1 MVLGWKRQTFRI
13 LQFQKPI
20 LFDTSPLC
28 VQRKN
33 VLDRRKNGVP
43 MTPVGFEPT
52 PFRNGA
58 LSHRL
63 RPLGQSVHVAC
74 GQVILVHVPANG
86 GREVCRLN
94 IKSVFHICAIL
105 RRCRFVFLWL
115 FDVSGQA
122 IIGGDCGADPDSL
135 TLRI

>member
-1 MVLGWKRQTFRI
+1 
-13 LQFQKPI
+13 
-20 LFDTSPLC
+20 
-28 VQRKN
+28 
-33 VLDRRKNGVP
+33 

-74 GQVILVHVPANG
+74 GQVILAHVPANG
-86 GREVCRLN
+86 DREVYRLN
-94 IKSVFHICAIL
+94 IKSVFHICVFL

-135 TLRI
+135 TLSI